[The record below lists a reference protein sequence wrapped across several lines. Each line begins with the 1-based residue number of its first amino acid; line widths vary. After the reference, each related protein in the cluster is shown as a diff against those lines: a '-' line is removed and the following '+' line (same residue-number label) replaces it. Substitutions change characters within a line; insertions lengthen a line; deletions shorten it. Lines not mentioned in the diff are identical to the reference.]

1 MNSVLTDTEW
11 ATVPAAVLGRLDPA
25 EVEHNWKRLHTC
37 DRARL
42 PASSWVLEAW
52 TLFHN
57 GDFAQAHERAQ
68 SLGAEGWGLALKA
81 ASIQAVYVEPRDSV
95 RQALLSEV
103 AERAGR
109 LLEQD
114 RQRPELWYW
123 QAYALARYSQ
133 GISVAK
139 ALAQGIGNQVRT
151 ALEQV
156 MRLVP
161 DHVDGHL
168 ALGAFH
174 AEIIDKVGELIGGMT
189 YGVRRQTGLD
199 HFERACALS
208 PESPVVLYE
217 HASGLLRLGGD
228 GAHERARRLVE
239 AAEKRVPADAMERL
253 YVARAQADLDG

>member
-1 MNSVLTDTEW
+1 MNPVMTDTAW
-11 ATVPAAVLGRLDPA
+11 VAVPDAVLGRLDPSDVA
-25 EVEHNWKRLHTC
+25 RHWARLHTA
-37 DRARL
+37 DGVPL
-42 PASSWVLEAW
+42 PASAPLLEAW
-52 TLFHN
+52 TLYHN
-57 GDFAQAHERAQ
+57 GHFAQAREMAL
-68 SLGAEGWGLALKA
+68 SLGPDGWGLALKA
-81 ASIQAVYVEPRDSV
+81 ACIHAVYVEPRDSA
-95 RQALLSEV
+95 RLALLWTM
-103 AERAGR
+103 AEQAGQQQAQ
-109 LLEQD
+109 E

-139 ALAQGIGNQVRT
+139 ALARGIGTRVRT
-151 ALEQV
+151 ALEQT

-168 ALGAFH
+168 ALGSFH

-189 YGVRRQTGLD
+189 YGARRQTGLD
-199 HFERACALS
+199 HYQRASALF

-228 GAHERARRLVE
+228 GARERALRLVK
-239 AAEKRVPADAMERL
+239 AAEQRMPADAMERL